1 MPKVRTS
8 TERKTAMSLLPLRS
22 LLLSLLPVLSPLV
35 GWSQYTGGPGSGYAH
50 LQFVAP
56 QAITTG
62 TVTGPLCAGSA
73 IAVPFTVDAATFGA
87 GNVFTA
93 QLSSVGG
100 SFTAPVV
107 IGSLSGTTGGTIS
120 AIIPAG
126 TAAGGG
132 YRIRVVSSDPVIPG
146 TNNGQDITITAPPL
160 WYADADGD
168 GFGAGAPVQVCTQ
181 PSGHVA
187 NNLDCD
193 DGDLAITAIGQP
205 CDDGDPGTVNDV
217 VTVACVCEGVSIA
230 TYRGGPGSGYAQLQ
244 FVAPQPITTGTVIGP
259 LCAGSIIAVPF
270 TADPGFFNAGNVFT
284 AQLSAAGGSF
294 ATPVAIGDL
303 SGTTSGSVNAI
314 IPGGTAAG
322 TGYRIRVVASDPA
335 VTGTNNGADITVTAP
350 PLWYADLD
358 GDGFGAGTPVPSCT
372 QPVGHVSN
380 NLDCDDGDQAITAIG
395 LPCDD
400 GNVATT
406 NDVITA
412 ACLCQGVS
420 TAFYAGGIGSGYT
433 VLAFVAPPSLTTGS
447 VSGPICA
454 GSSLDVSFVVEG
466 AFNVGNSFTAELSDA
481 NGSFASPTAIG
492 AVVGTTGGSITATV
506 PPGTPDGTGY
516 RIRVVGSDPL
526 ITGTDNGA
534 DITIQNCVLVS
545 VRAMLEG
552 PYTSTTGLMNDALRS
567 LGTFP
572 LVDPYPGLGYT
583 HVGGGNGVA
592 IDPAVL
598 TITGNDAIVDWVLLE
613 LRDANTPATIVAS
626 RSALVQRDGDV
637 VEPDGVSPVLFPMP
651 TGNYHVAVRHRNHL
665 GCMTAGQLAL
675 GPSSTTVDLTTLA
688 TPTFGT
694 NARKASGGAVN
705 LQLLWAGDVTFNG
718 QVKYAG
724 GGNDRDPILVRIGGN
739 VPTNTANGYFPED
752 VNLNG
757 QVKYAGSAND
767 RDPILVNIG
776 GSVPT
781 AVRTQQLP

>member
-1 MPKVRTS
+1 MLHRSAVPSIHRL
-8 TERKTAMSLLPLRS
+8 LLPILFIVPFTTRAQY
-22 LLLSLLPVLSPLV
+22 LGGV
-35 GWSQYTGGPGSGYAH
+35 GGGYAT
-50 LQFVAP
+50 LNFVAP

-62 TVTGPLCAGSA
+62 SLNGPICAGSGL
-73 IAVPFTVDAATFGA
+73 IVPFEAEAGLFDP

-93 QLSSVGG
+93 QLSDATG
-100 SFTAPVV
+100 SFAAPAL
-107 IGSLSGTTGGTIS
+107 IGSLSGTLGDTIQ
-120 AIIPAG
+120 AVIPAG
-126 TAAGGG
+126 TPAGSG
-132 YRIRVVSSDPVIPG
+132 YRIRVVSSDPVVPG
-146 TNNGQDITITAPPL
+146 TNNGTDI
-160 WYADADGD
+160 
-168 GFGAGAPVQVCTQ
+168 
-181 PSGHVA
+181 
-187 NNLDCD
+187 
-193 DGDLAITAIGQP
+193 AI
-205 CDDGDPGTVNDV
+205 
-217 VTVACVCEGVSIA
+217 
-230 TYRGGPGSGYAQLQ
+230 
-244 FVAPQPITTGTVIGP
+244 
-259 LCAGSIIAVPF
+259 
-270 TADPGFFNAGNVFT
+270 
-284 AQLSAAGGSF
+284 
-294 ATPVAIGDL
+294 
-303 SGTTSGSVNAI
+303 
-314 IPGGTAAG
+314 
-322 TGYRIRVVASDPA
+322 
-335 VTGTNNGADITVTAP
+335 TAP

-358 GDGFGAGTPVPSCT
+358 GDGFGAGPAVQSCAA
-372 QPVGHVSN
+372 PANHVAN
-380 NLDCDDGDQAITAIG
+380 NFDCDDSDNAITAIG
-395 LPCDD
+395 SACDD
-400 GNVATT
+400 GDPATT
-406 NDVITA
+406 NDVLTV
-412 ACLCQGVS
+412 ACVCQGTRSAVYS
-420 TAFYAGGIGSGYT
+420 GGIGSGYT
-433 VLAFVAPPSLTTGS
+433 VLAFVAPPSLTAGS
-447 VSGPICA
+447 VSGPLCA
-454 GSSLDVSFVVEG
+454 GTTLDLSFVVGG

-506 PPGTPDGTGY
+506 PPGTHDGTGY

-552 PYTSTTGLMNDALRS
+552 PYSSTTGLMNDALRS

-583 HVGGGNGVA
+583 HVGGGNDAA

-598 TITGNDAIVDWVLLE
+598 NITGNDAIVDWVLLE
-613 LRDANTPATIVAS
+613 LRDANTPATVVSS

-637 VEPDGVSPVLFPMP
+637 VEPDGVSPVRFPIA
-651 TGNYHVAVRHRNHL
+651 TGNYHLAVRHRNHL
-665 GCMTAGQLAL
+665 GCMTAGPLAL
-675 GPSSTTVDLTTLA
+675 GPGSTTVDLTTLA